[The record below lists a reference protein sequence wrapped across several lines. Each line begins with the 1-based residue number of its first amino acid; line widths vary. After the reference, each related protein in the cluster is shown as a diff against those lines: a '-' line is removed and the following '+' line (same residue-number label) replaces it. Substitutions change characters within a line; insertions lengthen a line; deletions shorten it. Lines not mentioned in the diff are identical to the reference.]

1 MNKKLNDKKYY
12 HWLIYII
19 PSSSTNALAFTILAA
34 PHHSFLNKNIFL
46 KKKKKKKLNIY
57 LPILQHQNS
66 RMHSIIEL
74 HIISITKW
82 KGELSQYE
90 ELEKLNK
97 NKIGEKRGGGDGF
110 DR

>member
-1 MNKKLNDKKYY
+1 MLS
-12 HWLIYII
+12 L
-19 PSSSTNALAFTILAA
+19 
-34 PHHSFLNKNIFL
+34 
-46 KKKKKKKLNIY
+46 KKKKKLNIY
-57 LPILQHQNS
+57 LPILQHRNS

-97 NKIGEKRGGGDGF
+97 KKWGKREGVGMVLTDN
-110 DR
+110 